1 MIILANMKNE
11 EIYITNSEGQSIK
24 FSEDRLRSS
33 LMKAGA
39 SLFFANE
46 ITEEIKRELKN
57 GLPKYQIFQ
66 HAFKLLKKKEKLSA
80 ARYKLKQGILELGPA
95 GFAFEQFIAE
105 LFKSKGYHVKVGQYV
120 EGKCVSH
127 EIDVIASN
135 NQETIL
141 IECKYHN
148 RLDLKCDV
156 KVPLYIHS
164 RFNDIKNKGF
174 YKDFKGYIFTNTSF
188 SDDARS
194 YAICSD
200 INIVDW
206 NSDKKNSLKDM
217 IYENDLFPITCLL
230 SISKEEKAIFLNQN
244 IVLVKQLQKEPAL
257 LERNIRNSNRI
268 KNILSEMNQLCK

>member
-127 EIDVIASN
+127 EIDIIASN

>member
-217 IYENDLFPITCLL
+217 IYEHDLFPITCLL

>member
-217 IYENDLFPITCLL
+217 IYEHDLFPITCLL

-244 IVLVKQLQKEPAL
+244 IVLIKQLQKEPAL

>member
-11 EIYITNSEGQSIK
+11 EIYITNSEGQSIQ

-217 IYENDLFPITCLL
+217 IYEHDLFPITCLL

>member
-217 IYENDLFPITCLL
+217 IYEHDLFPITCLL

-268 KNILSEMNQLCK
+268 KNILSEINQLCK

>member
-57 GLPKYQIFQ
+57 GLPKYQVFQ

-217 IYENDLFPITCLL
+217 IYEHDLFPITCLL

>member
-11 EIYITNSEGQSIK
+11 EIYITNSEGQSIQ

-57 GLPKYQIFQ
+57 GLPKYQVFQ

-217 IYENDLFPITCLL
+217 IYEHDLFPITCLL

-268 KNILSEMNQLCK
+268 KNILSEINQLCK

>member
-1 MIILANMKNE
+1 MKNE

-57 GLPKYQIFQ
+57 GLPKYQVFQ

-217 IYENDLFPITCLL
+217 IYEHDLFPITCLL

>member
-1 MIILANMKNE
+1 MKNE

-127 EIDVIASN
+127 EIDIIASN

-268 KNILSEMNQLCK
+268 KNILSEINQLCN

>member
-11 EIYITNSEGQSIK
+11 EIYITNSEGQSIQ

-217 IYENDLFPITCLL
+217 IYEHDLFPITCLL

-268 KNILSEMNQLCK
+268 KNILSEINQLCK

>member
-120 EGKCVSH
+120 EGKCV
-127 EIDVIASN
+127 
-135 NQETIL
+135 
-141 IECKYHN
+141 
-148 RLDLKCDV
+148 
-156 KVPLYIHS
+156 
-164 RFNDIKNKGF
+164 
-174 YKDFKGYIFTNTSF
+174 
-188 SDDARS
+188 
-194 YAICSD
+194 
-200 INIVDW
+200 
-206 NSDKKNSLKDM
+206 
-217 IYENDLFPITCLL
+217 
-230 SISKEEKAIFLNQN
+230 
-244 IVLVKQLQKEPAL
+244 
-257 LERNIRNSNRI
+257 
-268 KNILSEMNQLCK
+268 